1 MPGQDMH
8 LSIVV
13 SVYNEEEA
21 LETFWA
27 DLKQE
32 LGKIEGIM
40 PEVIFVND
48 GSTDRSEIILKSI
61 CDRENPAFRVRAIHF
76 SRNFGHEAAMIAGI
90 DASTAGA
97 IICMDADLQHPPA
110 KIGQMVQAFLQGYD
124 IVTMTRSARQ
134 DGGWLKRLF
143 SRIFYRFIN
152 RLSPIEFQENAS
164 DFFLISGR
172 VAAVLKREFRERTRL
187 IRGIIQVVGFPRTS
201 LEFVAPKR
209 VGGRSKY
216 SFGSLMSLTVSAVIA
231 YSKLPLYIGLVLG
244 ALFALFSVAVGI
256 YSLVVYIFF
265 ATPPPGYTTLILF
278 VSLAFSILFFL
289 IGIIGVYIGFTFE
302 ENRQRPIYITRE
314 KTGF

>member
-1 MPGQDMH
+1 MPG
-8 LSIVV
+8 LSIVI

-21 LETFWA
+21 LEKFWA

-32 LGKIEGIM
+32 LGKIEGVR

-61 CDRENPAFRVRAIHF
+61 FEQETPAFQIKVIHF

-110 KIGQMVQAFLQGYD
+110 KIGHMIQAFLQGYD
-124 IVTMTRSARQ
+124 IVTMRRRARR
-134 DGGWLKRLF
+134 DGGRLKRFF

-152 RLSPIEFQENAS
+152 RLSPIEFQENSS

-172 VAAVLKREFRERTRL
+172 VAAVLKNEFRERTRL
-187 IRGIIQVVGFPRTS
+187 IRGIIQMVGFPRTS

-216 SFGSLMSLTVSAVIA
+216 SFGNLLGLTVAAVIA
-231 YSKLPLYIGLVLG
+231 YSKLPLYIGLILG
-244 ALFALFSVAVGI
+244 ALFAFFSAAVGV

-278 VSLAFSILFFL
+278 ISLGFSILFFL
-289 IGIIGVYIGFTFE
+289 IGIIGVYLGFTFE
-302 ENRQRPIYITRE
+302 ENRRRPIYITRE